1 MRILDLSHPISAEIP
16 VYPGTPHPSLQTLA
30 IDGAPEIKETR
41 LELSSHTGTHVDAPL
56 HMLPQGPG
64 LDEMT
69 IDKFFGLALLVD
81 VSHLRGKTIELKFL
95 RSFGERLA
103 DAKFLVFQTGY
114 QQLWGKEDYLHDFPV
129 MTEEAAQWLSGFD
142 LNGVGVDAISVDPID
157 SKDFPIHKILFKQNL
172 IVVKN
177 LNNLDRLSAG
187 ISKVHGGYFLL
198 SAMPLSYASA
208 SGSPVRAIGYD
219 VPEMLI

>member
-1 MRILDLSHPISAEIP
+1 MRILDLSHPISAEMS
-16 VYPGTPHPSLQTLA
+16 VYPGSPGPILQPLA
-30 IDGAPEIKETR
+30 IDGAPGMRETS
-41 LELSSHTGTHVDAPL
+41 LTLSSHTGTHVDAPL

-64 LDEMT
+64 LDQMT
-69 IDKFFGLALLVD
+69 IDKFFGLALLIN
-81 VSHLRGKTIELKFL
+81 VSHLRGKTIELNFL

-103 DAKFLVFQTGY
+103 DAKFLVFHTGY
-114 QQLWGKEDYLHDFPV
+114 QQLWGKEEYLRDFPV

-157 SKDFPIHKILFKQNL
+157 STAYPIHKILFQQNL
-172 IVVKN
+172 ILVEN

-187 ISKVHGGYFLL
+187 ITKVHGGYFLL
-198 SAMPLSYASA
+198 SAMPLSFAQA
-208 SGSPVRAIGYD
+208 DGSPVRAIGYD